1 MPNKTIYVK
10 DADLPLFEQAQAQLG
25 DSVSSLFAEFLR
37 ERVAKLKPEEDKI
50 VTLIS
55 HIAEK
60 RQALKHEPGLPGFID
75 GEYAEVQAY
84 AEKALASLRAGEIK
98 KTKILWHAA
107 NAYLERAERDVKDAR
122 ELGAKIGLM
131 LETP

>member
-55 HIAEK
+55 HIAVK
-60 RQALKHEPGLPGFID
+60 RQALKNDPCLPGFID
-75 GEYAEVQAY
+75 GEYAEVEAY
-84 AEKALASLRAGEIK
+84 AEKALKSLQAGEIK

-107 NAYLERAERDVKDAR
+107 NTYLERAERDVKDAR